1 VDTLP
6 REILA
11 AAPRLFWDVDVATLD
26 PELHEDFIVGRV
38 LVEGDW
44 TCVRALRRKLGD
56 ARLAAFVQRA
66 GRRRLDRRTRRF
78 FQTVLDLPDDQCETT
93 SSTNA
98 SALLYAP

>member
-1 VDTLP
+1 LFQRP
-6 REILA
+6 CG
-11 AAPRLFWDVDVATLD
+11 APRLFWDVDVATLD